1 MTIKIN
7 WEGKKMTIN
16 EALAIIHELKL
27 LLNAATYL
35 ETLAFIR
42 NNEDS
47 LTPNQRQAYVVFV
60 SNNL

>member
-1 MTIKIN
+1 MN
-7 WEGKKMTIN
+7 IN
-16 EALAIIHELKL
+16 EALAIIHELKV

-42 NNEDS
+42 NNTDS